1 MVQINGK
8 MLIANNSR
16 IVGVTKSQ
24 AIARS
29 DSPLTCLATG
39 MGVTTAAAVAIF
51 WSMEGRDIRLR
62 LNKTDHRNST
72 INNSEFL

>member
-8 MLIANNSR
+8 MLITNSSK

-24 AIARS
+24 AMARS
-29 DSPLTCLATG
+29 DSPLTFLATG
-39 MGVTTAAAVAIF
+39 AGVAKATEVAIF
-51 WSMEGRDIRLR
+51 WSMEGRDIGLR

-72 INNSEFL
+72 VSDSEIL

>member
-8 MLIANNSR
+8 MLIANNNR

-24 AIARS
+24 AMARS

-39 MGVTTAAAVAIF
+39 AGVATAAEEAIF
-51 WSMEGRDIRLR
+51 WSMEGRDIGLR
-62 LNKTDHRNST
+62 LIKTDHRNST
-72 INNSEFL
+72 ASNSEFL